1 MSERAIDSPP
11 IPIAVSAV
19 GRVIAQARVPLY
31 RNALVLMVTSGV
43 TAALGFIFWALV
55 ARLYPPAQVG
65 LASATISSALFLA
78 TFAQLG
84 LPYALVR
91 FGSGAGADRP
101 TLMTTVVLVVTA
113 AAAGAGVLFVAGLD
127 LWAPALAGLAERPL
141 LGAIVI
147 ALAGLTAASTV
158 LGYVAVASRDTRPS
172 LAGGT
177 TQGVIKILLVVGFA
191 LTLSR
196 LGFEVVGA
204 WLVATA
210 AAVLAQAWLLRAHLA
225 PRVSLRALRLGTFL
239 HYSAGNYLGDL
250 TWHAP
255 VLLFPLLVVG
265 LLGAEANAYFYV
277 GWAIAG
283 LLAAIPAAA
292 TNSLLA
298 EGSHSYEETAAHLR
312 KAVGLTLALLLPAIA
327 LCWLAAPLILQL
339 FGPAYAANS
348 TDTLRI
354 LSFAALPLSLNLLHL
369 TVARIERRIR
379 RLLAISVATGGGTVL
394 LGAVLA
400 AQLGVTGIAL
410 GYLVAQSVAA
420 TVLTAE
426 WWLRGGARS

>member
-1 MSERAIDSPP
+1 MSERAVDGPP
-11 IPIAVSAV
+11 FPAANSTL

-43 TAALGFIFWALV
+43 TAALGFVFWTLV
-55 ARLYPPAQVG
+55 ARLYPPAEVG

-91 FGSGAGADRP
+91 FGPGAGADRP
-101 TLMTTVVLVVTA
+101 ILMTTVVLVVTTV
-113 AAAGAGVLFVAGLD
+113 AAGAGLLFVAGLD
-127 LWAPALAGLAERPL
+127 VWAPALAGLAERPL

-147 ALAGLTAASTV
+147 ALAGLTGASAV

-172 LAGGT
+172 LAGGA

-196 LGFEVVGA
+196 LGFDIVGA
-204 WLVATA
+204 WLVGTA
-210 AAVLAQAWLLRAHLA
+210 AAVLAQVWLLRAHLA

-239 HYSAGNYLGDL
+239 HYSAGNYLSDL
-250 TWHAP
+250 TWNAP
-255 VLLFPLLVVG
+255 ALLFPLLVVG

-292 TNSLLA
+292 ANSLLA

-327 LCWLAAPLILQL
+327 LCWLAAPLILAL

-354 LSFAALPLSLNLLHL
+354 LSLAALPLSLNLLHL

-379 RLLAISVATGGGTVL
+379 RLLGIAIATGGGTLL

-400 AQLGVTGIAL
+400 AQLGVEGIAI
-410 GYLVAQSVAA
+410 GYLVAQSVVA
-420 TVLTAE
+420 TALTAR
-426 WWLRGGARS
+426 WWLARETPA